1 MVYLVAMARKF
12 LFFMLTIVAL
22 QFSWMAISVYCGHE
36 SGRAAQHF
44 GHHQHTGHAD
54 DVGDA
59 ADTAKDPSP
68 SLAKKLAP
76 HTDCSSCSHAPL
88 APATLDTALAHAS
101 LAGQQLAMP
110 LTDPSSAYTP
120 PPERPQWRAAA

>member
-1 MVYLVAMARKF
+1 MARKF

-54 DVGDA
+54 ESDVAGE
-59 ADTAKDPSP
+59 KSP

-88 APATLDTALAHAS
+88 APATLDSALAHAS
-101 LAGQQLAMP
+101 LAGQQQAMP

-120 PPERPQWRAAA
+120 PPERPQWQAAV